1 MNVKLSLLV
10 FLFLSVDLSANELEE
25 FFVENFVLKCAH
37 PDDKPA
43 ISRCKCLAKSTYS
56 RLTDLQKSYFS
67 MIYELSKLHPEL
79 DEYDLGDL
87 AREKFGNNAKLQRD
101 QDALN
106 REIGQAW
113 ETECGF
119 QE

>member
-1 MNVKLSLLV
+1 
-10 FLFLSVDLSANELEE
+10 
-25 FFVENFVLKCAH
+25 
-37 PDDKPA
+37 
-43 ISRCKCLAKSTYS
+43 
-56 RLTDLQKSYFS
+56 

-87 AREKFGNNAKLQRD
+87 AREKFGNNEKLQRD